1 MSLRQLQMVS
11 ITLFLGYP
19 ALAFAVGARGPHW
32 ISLVIILCTL
42 AYLWGYEVID
52 YRRWRK
58 RTDAEIQARVE
69 EEILIREKRIDEM
82 AKALTAARQ
91 DLIHLGAQDSDVSG
105 IIPHIDRAIHGAKG
119 NGGQRLG

>member
-19 ALAFAVGARGPHW
+19 ALALAVGARGPHW
-32 ISLVIILCTL
+32 ISLVVILCTL
-42 AYLWGYEVID
+42 AYLWGYEVIS

-69 EEILIREKRIDEM
+69 EYKLLSAKRVSDAIT
-82 AKALTAARQ
+82 KLGGR
-91 DLIHLGAQDSDVSG
+91 DLG
-105 IIPHIDRAIHGAKG
+105 
-119 NGGQRLG
+119 

>member
-32 ISLVIILCTL
+32 ISLVIILCAL

-58 RTDAEIQARVE
+58 RTDAKIQATIEDLELQR
-69 EEILIREKRIDEM
+69 
-82 AKALTAARQ
+82 AKWISDQITKMGGR
-91 DLIHLGAQDSDVSG
+91 DLG
-105 IIPHIDRAIHGAKG
+105 
-119 NGGQRLG
+119 

>member
-32 ISLVIILCTL
+32 ISLVIILCAL
-42 AYLWGYEVID
+42 AYLWGYEIID

-58 RTDAEIQARVE
+58 RTDAEVQARVE
-69 EEILIREKRIDEM
+69 EYKLLSAKRVSDAIT
-82 AKALTAARQ
+82 KLGGR
-91 DLIHLGAQDSDVSG
+91 DLG
-105 IIPHIDRAIHGAKG
+105 
-119 NGGQRLG
+119 